1 MTISL
6 DPLSPLTGVNSVS
19 SAAKSGSAAF
29 ASLLTAQLSED
40 SADETYSA
48 GVYSTSMYT
57 EMASLLGTLDTED
70 DLKSALMTF
79 CMMMSTG
86 SSGTA
91 MGPAMSSLSAALSGT
106 SGTQLD
112 TLRQGMLT
120 SDFSRDVLTRAN
132 NALFSNS
139 AAEAVTPYDASK
151 AVTPSITS
159 SPGARSAVQYR
170 GVINQFDVENNP
182 RYMVNKN
189 GDNDTYCNI
198 FLWDVTRAM
207 NAEIPHY
214 VDPKTLE
221 ARSYPDVSGA
231 QELNANG
238 IYDWLGKKGSEY
250 GWVRVSAEQAQQYAN
265 RGMPVVTAWKNEAG
279 AHGHVQVVCPSED
292 GRYDASR
299 GVMIAQAGRHLT
311 GYTPITNIYSGR
323 LKEVVY
329 YAHA

>member
-6 DPLSPLTGVNSVS
+6 DPLSPLTGVNNVS
-19 SAAKSGSAAF
+19 AAAKSGSAAF
-29 ASLLTAQLSED
+29 ASLLTAQLSADSMNETD
-40 SADETYSA
+40 SAGLYSMP
-48 GVYSTSMYT
+48 MYT
-57 EMASLLGTLDTED
+57 EMASLFGSLDTED

-86 SSGTA
+86 TSGTA
-91 MGPAMSSLSAALSGT
+91 MGAAMSSLSAALSGT
-106 SGTQLD
+106 SGTQLES
-112 TLRQGMLT
+112 LRYGMLT

-132 NALFSNS
+132 NTLFFNS
-139 AAEAVTPYDASK
+139 ASESVTPYDASK
-151 AVTPSITS
+151 AVTPSVVS
-159 SPGARSAVQYR
+159 SPGARSAAMYR
-170 GVINQFDVENNP
+170 HVIDQFNVENNP

-214 VDPKTLE
+214 VDPQTLE
-221 ARSYPDVSGA
+221 ARTYPDVSGA
-231 QELNANG
+231 RELNANG
-238 IYDWLGKKGSEY
+238 IYDWLAQKGSEY
-250 GWVRVSAEQAQQYAN
+250 GWARVSAEQAQQYAN
-265 RGMPVVTAWKNEAG
+265 RGMPVVTAWKNETG

-299 GVMIAQAGRHLT
+299 GVTIAQAGRRLT
-311 GYTPITNIYSGR
+311 SYTPIKSIYSER
-323 LKEVVY
+323 LKDVVY

>member
-6 DPLSPLTGVNSVS
+6 DPLSPLTGANSVS
-19 SAAKSGSAAF
+19 AATKNGSAAF
-29 ASLLTAQLSED
+29 ASLLTAQLSAD
-40 SADETYSA
+40 SLNETDSA
-48 GVYSTSMYT
+48 GVYSMPMHT
-57 EMASLLGTLDTED
+57 EMASLFGSLDTED

-86 SSGTA
+86 TSGTA
-91 MGPAMSSLSAALSGT
+91 MGAAMSSLSAALSGM
-106 SGTQLD
+106 SGTQLES
-112 TLRQGMLT
+112 LRYGMLT

-132 NALFSNS
+132 NALFFSS
-139 AAEAVTPYDASK
+139 ASESVTPYDASK
-151 AVTPSITS
+151 AVTPSIIS
-159 SPGARSAVQYR
+159 NPGARSAALYR
-170 GVINQFDVENNP
+170 NVIDQFNVERNP

-221 ARSYPDVSGA
+221 ARTYPDVSGA
-231 QELNANG
+231 RELNANG
-238 IYDWLGKKGSEY
+238 IYDWLSQKGSEY
-250 GWVRVSAEQAQQYAN
+250 GWVRVSAEEAQQYAN
-265 RGMPVVTAWKNEAG
+265 RGMPVVTAWKNETG

-299 GVMIAQAGRHLT
+299 GVTIAQAGRRLT
-311 GYTPITNIYSGR
+311 SYTPITDIYSER
-323 LKEVVY
+323 LKDIVY